1 MSSSFPILVRAGRG
15 IRQKPF
21 SYTPVKSGPAKMMSH
36 IKTPVKWLPGDA
48 PTDEEPNIQPK
59 LRLNPWVTD
68 EVSEKELEVLTSNI
82 EETLARDGVLA
93 PLLKIATLSATFT
106 KIISAPDTS
115 PQKNFKQVES
125 DIVQGERTFTWDN
138 ENGTCS
144 KYIPVRIRFRNEKI
158 DIIPKD
164 TTVSFGVLVF
174 KPDGIELLPYS
185 KEYVTFNGTLP
196 HTLITL
202 CREGDSI
209 FIQERTEDLLLDLHT
224 DNASQIS
231 IKKWGIFSL
240 AESQREL
247 FSLAKSPIRMIRILA
262 VTFQPDS

>member
-1 MSSSFPILVRAGRG
+1 M
-15 IRQKPF
+15 
-21 SYTPVKSGPAKMMSH
+21 
-36 IKTPVKWLPGDA
+36 
-48 PTDEEPNIQPK
+48 
-59 LRLNPWVTD
+59 
-68 EVSEKELEVLTSNI
+68 LTSNI

-185 KEYVTFNGTLP
+185 KEYVTFNGTL

-231 IKKWGIFSL
+231 IKKWNIFISRKPK
-240 AESQREL
+240 ENY
-247 FSLAKSPIRMIRILA
+247 FH
-262 VTFQPDS
+262 